1 MWASR
6 SPEEHS
12 LIQSRRHAGLE
23 PDQFG
28 IRERSFGSADGLA
41 DISDDETFDR
51 VDEPLRFATRVE
63 KKEAESIEYRCA
75 PTLATAQRPSAHPL
89 HPLLS
94 LPLPPLLRER
104 AHVPH
109 ERAVLAAARQGA
121 ARELAL
127 AAEGMGRP
135 QRPAPSQAPGQVCS
149 GRRRCKWCVAASPY
163 HASVYARARARVC
176 RRAHGWLAV

>member
-1 MWASR
+1 MAGLNLRSKQIYAAERRSRPANGQQCARMWASR

-41 DISDDETFDR
+41 EISDDETFDR

-75 PTLATAQRPSAHPL
+75 PTLATAQRPSAHPM
-89 HPLLS
+89 HPLQPDVIHQS
-94 LPLPPLLRER
+94 
-104 AHVPH
+104 
-109 ERAVLAAARQGA
+109 
-121 ARELAL
+121 
-127 AAEGMGRP
+127 
-135 QRPAPSQAPGQVCS
+135 
-149 GRRRCKWCVAASPY
+149 K
-163 HASVYARARARVC
+163 ASVA
-176 RRAHGWLAV
+176 